1 VEILI
6 TPIIPIPEVEVT
18 LEGIEVDG
26 TLTEAEEG
34 IQEEDSV
41 EDVPMTIIAIVI
53 LTLTLLRL

>member
-18 LEGIEVDG
+18 LEGIEVDD

-34 IQEEDSV
+34 ILEDLEEGV
-41 EDVPMTIIAIVI
+41 LTAIIAI
-53 LTLTLLRL
+53 TT